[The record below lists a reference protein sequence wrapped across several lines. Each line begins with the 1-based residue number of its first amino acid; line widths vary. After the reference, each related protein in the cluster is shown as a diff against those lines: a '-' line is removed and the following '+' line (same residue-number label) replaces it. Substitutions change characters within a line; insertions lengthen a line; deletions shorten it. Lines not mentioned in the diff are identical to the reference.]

1 MRPSVAMPRSD
12 SCAMIGID
20 TNLIVRLIVND
31 DERQS
36 RAVERFIQQ
45 HASADAPCYLSNIV
59 LIETVWV
66 LETAY
71 GFDRAMV
78 ADALAVL
85 LEVEQFDFDS
95 PADVAEAVEEF
106 RRSPVEFADCLLGRM
121 NVFAGCDYTLT
132 FDRKA
137 AKLTGFKLL
146 PGG

>member
-1 MRPSVAMPRSD
+1 MRPSAAMPWSD

-20 TNLIVRLIVND
+20 TNLTVRLIVND

-45 HASADAPCYLSNIV
+45 HASADAPCYVSNIV

-71 GFDRAMV
+71 GYDRSKV
-78 ADALAVL
+78 ADALSVL

-95 PADVAEAVEEF
+95 PADVAEAVDEF
-106 RRSPVEFADCLLGRM
+106 RRGPVEFADCLLGRM
-121 NVFAGCDYTLT
+121 NVFTGCEYTVT

-137 AKLTGFKLL
+137 AKLKGFKLL
-146 PGG
+146 TGG